1 MQEKLEN
8 DFSTFP
14 CSTLFGVAVYSD
26 TAISVL
32 GKLNQVFA
40 SLHSPNYILV
50 SKALFVWHRC
60 KLIEPICNWNKGT
73 LGII

>member
-40 SLHSPNYILV
+40 SLHSPNYWYQKPCL
-50 SKALFVWHRC
+50 C
-60 KLIEPICNWNKGT
+60 GT
-73 LGII
+73 DAN